1 MKVFNA
7 SALALAILASIASCK
22 TTSLSSGST
31 TKNML
36 PGPDFETLILE
47 KSNDSDITIGG
58 SPTFNLT
65 VAIFTEAMCENNCMT
80 VAGETSISNGTVN
93 FHISEKGRRHGNHA
107 TVASAST
114 KIILTPDIKRIHIS
128 TYQGAERM
136 IEIDPNTSIVEG
148 RGRLDSGLV
157 AIGGETSGSGFFI
170 QGKVYELDRD
180 DNRTLLQT
188 DKFWGMTVRVK
199 GTLVEKT
206 GGVETGKSKRL
217 RTISVIRE

>member
-1 MKVFNA
+1 
-7 SALALAILASIASCK
+7 
-22 TTSLSSGST
+22 
-31 TKNML
+31 
-36 PGPDFETLILE
+36 
-47 KSNDSDITIGG
+47 
-58 SPTFNLT
+58 
-65 VAIFTEAMCENNCMT
+65 
-80 VAGETSISNGTVN
+80 
-93 FHISEKGRRHGNHA
+93 
-107 TVASAST
+107 
-114 KIILTPDIKRIHIS
+114 
-128 TYQGAERM
+128 M

-180 DNRTLLQT
+180 DNRTLLQP